1 MARFLRV
8 IFVIDGWVGYELYE
22 KLMALSSVTEVEAKK
37 EEGENEKEGENNG
50 DQGGKEE
57 KNGDKKEE
65 RKRR

>member
-1 MARFLRV
+1 
-8 IFVIDGWVGYELYE
+8 
-22 KLMALSSVTEVEAKK
+22 MALSSVTEVEVKK

-65 RKRR
+65 RKRRWNEMKWNMIFRGSAYNNDVGQN

>member
-1 MARFLRV
+1 
-8 IFVIDGWVGYELYE
+8 
-22 KLMALSSVTEVEAKK
+22 MALSSVTVVPVEVKK
-37 EEGENEKEGENNG
+37 EEGENEKEGENNGEG